1 MVLFFLYYVIIYPNS
16 YTEDE
21 NMKKGYVI
29 LLALVVLIAGM
40 AFANGKAESK
50 SANQAPKE
58 NKVLRLI
65 TWSGYAPASMIKK
78 FKEETGITVEV
89 TLSNNE
95 EMISKLRA
103 TRGGGFDLAQPSQD
117 RISAVQAQYKIYQPI
132 DYSKV
137 DTAEINPTLLAAVKK
152 NTLVDGKSYAVPDVY
167 GTSGLVVNKAKA
179 PGVKDYKDLLNP
191 KYTGHVSYRLKRPT
205 LIGMGFSFGYDPFA
219 LYSDKAG
226 YQKFLNAIAA
236 KLIAAKPVVRNYWD
250 NGDQLL
256 QSLRSGEIWAA
267 MAWEQAGWKLHAEN
281 PNIDYVAP
289 TSGALAWI
297 DTFAIPAKSENV
309 AGAYKWMNF
318 MLRPENAAVFTNKE
332 KYGTASKDA
341 VKYLDP
347 DISAN
352 FKRSL
357 PLSVLAKAHWYPPV
371 PAGFE
376 EMEGKVLD
384 KIQAAK

>member
-1 MVLFFLYYVIIYPNS
+1 
-16 YTEDE
+16 
-21 NMKKGYVI
+21 MKKKGLII
-29 LLALVVLIAGM
+29 LLALLVLFVGLT
-40 AFANGKAESK
+40 FVGCKK
-50 SANQAPKE
+50 KTPKPQAQAQST

-117 RISAVQAQYKIYQPI
+117 RISSVVKEYHIYQPI
-132 DYSKV
+132 DYTRV
-137 DTAEINPTLLAAVKK
+137 NTAQINPTLLAAVKK

-179 PGVKDYKDLLNP
+179 PGIKDYKDLLNP

-219 LYSDKAG
+219 LYNDKAG

-281 PNIDYVAP
+281 PNIDYIAP

-309 AGAYKWMNF
+309 SGAYKWINF

-341 VKYLDP
+341 VKYYDP
-347 DISAN
+347 DVKAN
-352 FKRSL
+352 FKRC
-357 PLSVLAKAHWYPPV
+357 LSPEVLAKAHWYPPV
-371 PAGFE
+371 PPGLE